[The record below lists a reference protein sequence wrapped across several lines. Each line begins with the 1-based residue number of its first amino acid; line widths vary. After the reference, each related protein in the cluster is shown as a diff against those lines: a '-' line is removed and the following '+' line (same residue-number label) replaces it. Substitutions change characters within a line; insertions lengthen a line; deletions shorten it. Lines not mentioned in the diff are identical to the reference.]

1 MLSLSTGLGTEGRTY
16 MAKKRESA
24 TKYLAGEKL
33 YQERARA
40 ALPLL
45 VRQASQ
51 SATVYYSDLA
61 AELGMAN
68 ERNLNYVLGYVG
80 GAVESLAKDWKETIP
95 PIQCLV
101 INKRDRMPGEGIGW
115 FITRKGDFRKLPRK
129 EQRRLVKLEL
139 EKVFAY
145 RGWSSVLQAFGL
157 APAKADY
164 SHAAAKARS
173 MGATTESR
181 AASFGGGGESPEHR
195 KLKLFVAKHPEIVG
209 LPGSIGPGKTEE
221 PLQSGD
227 VLDVFFR
234 HGHDIIAVEVKSA
247 LSGEADIVRGMYQ
260 CVKYRAVLEAQQAA
274 EGLPQSA
281 RAILALE
288 LKLAPKFQALKN
300 ILGIELIDEIEPR

>member
-1 MLSLSTGLGTEGRTY
+1 
-16 MAKKRESA
+16 MAKNGAPSA
-24 TKYLAGEKL
+24 NYLDGDKL

-80 GAVESLAKDWKETIP
+80 HAMESLSKDWKETIP

-101 INKRDRMPGEGIGW
+101 INKRDRMPGRGIGW
-115 FITRKGDFRKLPRK
+115 FITKKEDFRKLPRK
-129 EQRRLVKLEL
+129 EQRRLVNLEL

-145 RGWSSVLQAFGL
+145 RRWPSVLKTFGL

-164 SHAAAKARS
+164 SKVAQTAKS
-173 MGATTESR
+173 SGATQESR
-181 AASFGGGGESPEHR
+181 AASFGGGGESPERR
-195 KLKLFVAKHPEIVG
+195 KLKLFIAKNPEIVG
-209 LPGSIGPGKTEE
+209 LPANIGPGTTED
-221 PLQSGD
+221 PLPSGD

-234 HGHDIIAVEVKSA
+234 HGQDNIAVEVKSA
-247 LSGEADIVRGMYQ
+247 LSSEADIVRGMFQ
-260 CVKYRAVLEAQQAA
+260 CVKYPRCVKRSRPLT
-274 EGLPQSA
+274 GLRKA
-281 RAILALE
+281 RGPFWHWRQNCRGNSRDSRMCWVSSLLTGSNLA
-288 LKLAPKFQALKN
+288 K
-300 ILGIELIDEIEPR
+300 G

>member
-1 MLSLSTGLGTEGRTY
+1 
-16 MAKKRESA
+16 MAKNGEPTA
-24 TKYLAGEKL
+24 NYLAGDKL
-33 YQERARA
+33 FHKRARA

-68 ERNLNYVLGYVG
+68 ERNLNYVLGYIG
-80 GAVESLAKDWKETIP
+80 DAMESLSKDWKETIP

-115 FITRKGDFRKLPRK
+115 FITKKEDFRKLPRK

-145 RGWSSVLQAFGL
+145 RDWPSVLKAFGL

-164 SHAAAKARS
+164 SKVAAKARS
-173 MGATTESR
+173 IGATRELR

-195 KLKLFVAKHPEIVG
+195 KLKLFVAAHPEMVG
-209 LPGSIGPGKTEE
+209 LSAKLIGDTEH
-221 PLQSGD
+221 PLLSGD
-227 VLDVFFR
+227 VLDVFFQN
-234 HGHDIIAVEVKSA
+234 GQDSVAVEVKSA
-247 LSGEADIVRGMYQ
+247 LSSEADLVRGMFQ

-274 EGLPQSA
+274 DGLAQSA

-288 LKLAPKFQALKN
+288 AKLPPKFQALKN
-300 ILGIELIDEIEPR
+300 VLGIEVVDEVKPR

>member
-1 MLSLSTGLGTEGRTY
+1 
-16 MAKKRESA
+16 MAKNGKPTA
-24 TKYLAGEKL
+24 KYLAGDKL
-33 YQERARA
+33 YQERARV

-80 GAVESLAKDWKETIP
+80 DAMESLSKDWKETIP

-115 FITRKGDFRKLPRK
+115 FITKKEDFRKLPRR

-145 RGWSSVLQAFGL
+145 RGWPSVLKAFGL
-157 APAKADY
+157 APTKAEY
-164 SHAAAKARS
+164 SRVAAKAKS
-173 MGATTESR
+173 IGATRESR

-195 KLKLFVAKHPEIVG
+195 KLKLFIAKNPEIVG
-209 LPGSIGPGKTEE
+209 LPTSVGPGKTEE

-227 VLDVFFR
+227 VLDVFFK
-234 HGHDIIAVEVKSA
+234 HGQDSVAVEVKSA
-247 LSGEADIVRGMYQ
+247 LSGEADIARGMFQ

-281 RAILALE
+281 RAILVLE
-288 LKLAPKFQALKN
+288 AKLPSKFQALKN
-300 ILGIELIDEIEPR
+300 VLSVELVDEVKTS

>member
-1 MLSLSTGLGTEGRTY
+1 
-16 MAKKRESA
+16 MANNGSA
-24 TKYLAGEKL
+24 SQYLAGDKL

-51 SATVYYSDLA
+51 STTVYYSDLA

-80 GAVESLAKDWKETIP
+80 EAVESLSKDWKETIP

-101 INKRDRMPGEGIGW
+101 INRRARMPGDGIGW
-115 FITRKGDFRKLPRK
+115 FITKKEDFRRLPRK
-129 EQRRLVKLEL
+129 EQRRLLKLEL

-145 RGWSSVLQAFGL
+145 RDWPSVLEAFGL

-164 SHAAAKARS
+164 SQAVAKARS
-173 MGATTESR
+173 AGATRESR

-195 KLKLFVAKHPEIVG
+195 KLKLFVAQNPEIVG
-209 LPGSIGPGKTEE
+209 LPSSAGPGKTEE

-234 HGHDIIAVEVKSA
+234 HGQDSIAVEVKSA
-247 LSGEADIVRGMYQ
+247 LSSEADIVRGMFQ

-274 EGLPQSA
+274 DGLPQSA

-288 LKLAPKFQALKN
+288 GKLPSKFRALKN
-300 ILGIELIDEIEPR
+300 VLGVELLDEITPR

>member
-1 MLSLSTGLGTEGRTY
+1 MGKTP
-16 MAKKRESA
+16 ESSA
-24 TKYLAGEKL
+24 KYLAGDKL

-40 ALPLL
+40 AFPLL

-51 SATVYYSDLA
+51 SATVHYSDLA
-61 AELGMAN
+61 TELGMAN

-80 GAVESLAKDWKETIP
+80 EAIELLSKDRKEEIP

-101 INKRDRMPGEGIGW
+101 INKRDRMPGDGIGR
-115 FITRKGDFRKLPRK
+115 FIIEKGDFRKLPRK

-145 RGWSSVLQAFGL
+145 RGWYSVLRAFGL
-157 APAKADY
+157 APARASY
-164 SHAAAKARS
+164 SQAAANARAA
-173 MGATTESR
+173 GATRESR
-181 AASFGGGGESPEHR
+181 AASFGGAGESPGHH
-195 KLKLFVAKHPEIVG
+195 KLKLFVAQNPELVG
-209 LPGSIGPGKTEE
+209 LPASVGPGKTEE

-234 HGHDIIAVEVKSA
+234 HGLDSVAVEVKSA
-247 LSGEADIVRGMYQ
+247 LSNETDIVRGMFQ

-274 EGLPQSA
+274 EGHPQSA

-288 LKLAPKFQALKN
+288 IKLAPKFQALKN
-300 ILGIELIDEIEPR
+300 ILGIELVDEIEPR

>member
-1 MLSLSTGLGTEGRTY
+1 
-16 MAKKRESA
+16 MAKSGESVA
-24 TKYLAGEKL
+24 KYLAGDKL

-51 SATVYYSDLA
+51 GATVYYSDLA

-80 GAVESLAKDWKETIP
+80 DAMESLSRDWKETIP

-115 FITRKGDFRKLPRK
+115 FISKKEDFRKLPRK
-129 EQRRLVKLEL
+129 EQRRQVKLEL

-145 RGWSSVLQAFGL
+145 RRWPSVLKALGL

-164 SHAAAKARS
+164 SKVVAKAKS
-173 MGATTESR
+173 IGATRESR
-181 AASFGGGGESPEHR
+181 AASFGGGGESLEHR
-195 KLKLFVAKHPEIVG
+195 KLKLFVATHPEIVG
-209 LPGSIGPGKTEE
+209 LPATLIGDTEH
-221 PLQSGD
+221 PLLSGD
-227 VLDVFFR
+227 VLDVFFH
-234 HGHDIIAVEVKSA
+234 HGQDGIAVEVKSA
-247 LSGEADIVRGMYQ
+247 LSSEADIVRGMFQ

-274 EGLPQSA
+274 DGLPQSA
-281 RAILALE
+281 RTILALE
-288 LKLAPKFQALKN
+288 AKLPPKFQALKN
-300 ILGIELIDEIEPR
+300 VLGIELVDEIKTG